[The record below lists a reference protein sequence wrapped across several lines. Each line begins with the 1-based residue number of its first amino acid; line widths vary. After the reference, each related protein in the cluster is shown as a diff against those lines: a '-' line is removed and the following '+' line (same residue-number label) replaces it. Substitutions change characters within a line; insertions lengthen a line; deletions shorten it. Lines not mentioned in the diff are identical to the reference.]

1 MARYTY
7 SSGTGVNN
15 SCSSRSKSSSD
26 FAFASSEAVGGGS
39 QEATSLWDSASA
51 TEARLKM
58 MSASEG
64 GLDMFIEILWDVR
77 FEKVS

>member
-1 MARYTY
+1 M
-7 SSGTGVNN
+7 NI
-15 SCSSRSKSSSD
+15 SCSSLSKSSSD

-39 QEATSLWDSASA
+39 HEAINLWDLASA

-64 GLDMFIEILWDVR
+64 GFGIVLL
-77 FEKVS
+77 S